1 LATVLPVNQEEF
13 EDTKEVIRML
23 KWKKDRQHNGQK
35 KREKRT
41 NNDLQSIHIQHLV
54 TRTPLKT
61 GGILMCFGMEG
72 SSCSTRGT
80 RGLTLVTNP
89 MISDEGGEDWILIT
103 FLASSNYLGTRL
115 N

>member
-1 LATVLPVNQEEF
+1 M
-13 EDTKEVIRML
+13 EDGETTQ
-23 KWKKDRQHNGQK
+23 WQK
-35 KREKRT
+35 KRGKRT
-41 NNDLQSIHIQHLV
+41 NNDLQNIHIKHLV

-72 SSCSTRGT
+72 SSCSTRDT
-80 RGLTLVTNP
+80 RGFTLVTNP